1 MDAATLKI
9 CELLYLLIWGKV
21 TRIFDLHEGV
31 FDVGWDLGVVQ
42 PRGFVE
48 PVETRLPVQAGF

>member
-9 CELLYLLIWGKV
+9 CELLYLMILGNV

-31 FDVGWDLGVVQ
+31 FGVGWDLGVVQ
-42 PRGFVE
+42 PRGFEE
-48 PVETRLPVQAGF
+48 PVETRGLVQASF